1 MAKAEEGAFDS
12 DSPTTV
18 YTLMILTFI
27 TKRVLLND
35 YPLLFD

>member
-18 YTLMILTFI
+18 YTLMVLAFI
-27 TKRVLLND
+27 PERVLLID
-35 YPLLFD
+35 DPVLFD